1 MIFASKMPRDLS
13 HDPYPWAVYVWPHA
27 PEINASMRYG
37 TEDEAIRQAIGS
49 YVHGFK
55 PRPEFDHVQHNEP
68 NPILVAFRNRAEDV
82 TLDYWAWALEAEAAF
97 GGWSSWNH
105 SDHPAHSLTIA
116 TDAQIEHARRVLE
129 RLAKFS
135 G

>member
-1 MIFASKMPRDLS
+1 MIFASKSPRDLNR
-13 HDPYPWAVYVWPHA
+13 DPAPFRIWTGPWA
-27 PEINASMRYG
+27 G
-37 TEDEAIRQAIGS
+37 TRAAQAVPGMTELD
-49 YVHGFK
+49 
-55 PRPEFDHVQHNEP
+55 PRPEFGHVQHNQP

-116 TDAQIEHARRVLE
+116 TDAQIDHARRVLE
-129 RLAKFS
+129 RLANFA